1 LLTSCPQSFVFL
13 HLSAIMGN
21 NLHTEERMRGVRC
34 QRCGHMFSLSREQ
47 VLAALERLSEKGETH
62 YGVEC
67 PRCRH
72 LVKVPRGDLERMR
85 PRPVESSA
93 EVSAGERE

>member
-1 LLTSCPQSFVFL
+1 
-13 HLSAIMGN
+13 
-21 NLHTEERMRGVRC
+21 MRGVRC
-34 QRCGHMFSLSREQ
+34 QRCGHMFSLSVGQ
-47 VLAALERLSEKGETH
+47 VVAALEELDEKGESH

-85 PRPVESSA
+85 PRPA
-93 EVSAGERE
+93 EPGAEAEPPPASPAPTEGPEAEHGASHTE

>member
-1 LLTSCPQSFVFL
+1 
-13 HLSAIMGN
+13 
-21 NLHTEERMRGVRC
+21 MRGVRC
-34 QRCGHMFSLSREQ
+34 QRCGHMFSLSVEQ
-47 VLAALERLSEKGETH
+47 VVAALDQLAETGGSH

-85 PRPVESSA
+85 PRRAESGA
-93 EVSAGERE
+93 DADAGAPE

>member
-1 LLTSCPQSFVFL
+1 
-13 HLSAIMGN
+13 
-21 NLHTEERMRGVRC
+21 MRGVRC
-34 QRCGHMFSLSREQ
+34 QRCGHMFSLSVGQ
-47 VLAALERLSEKGETH
+47 VVAALEELDEKGESH

-85 PRPVESSA
+85 PRLAEPGAEAESIPASPAPTEVPEA
-93 EVSAGERE
+93 EHGARNPG

>member
-1 LLTSCPQSFVFL
+1 
-13 HLSAIMGN
+13 
-21 NLHTEERMRGVRC
+21 MRGVRC
-34 QRCGHMFSLSREQ
+34 QRCGHMFSLSVDQ
-47 VLAALERLSEKGETH
+47 VVAALDQLSEKGESH

-93 EVSAGERE
+93 EAEAT

>member
-1 LLTSCPQSFVFL
+1 
-13 HLSAIMGN
+13 
-21 NLHTEERMRGVRC
+21 MRGVRC
-34 QRCGHMFSLSREQ
+34 QRCGHMFSLSVGQ
-47 VLAALERLSEKGETH
+47 VVAALDQLAEKGESH

-85 PRPVESSA
+85 PRPVESGA
-93 EVSAGERE
+93 EAEAIQASPAPTEAPE

>member
-1 LLTSCPQSFVFL
+1 
-13 HLSAIMGN
+13 
-21 NLHTEERMRGVRC
+21 
-34 QRCGHMFSLSREQ
+34 MFSLSVDQ
-47 VLAALERLSEKGETH
+47 VVAALDQLSERGESH

-72 LVKVPRGDLERMR
+72 LVKVPRADLERMR

-93 EVSAGERE
+93 EAEATQAPPAPAEAPE

>member
-1 LLTSCPQSFVFL
+1 
-13 HLSAIMGN
+13 M
-21 NLHTEERMRGVRC
+21 MRGVRC

-47 VLAALERLSEKGETH
+47 VLAALEMLSEKGESH

-85 PRPVESSA
+85 PRPVGSSA
-93 EVSAGERE
+93 EAEPTQAPPAPTEAPE

>member
-1 LLTSCPQSFVFL
+1 
-13 HLSAIMGN
+13 
-21 NLHTEERMRGVRC
+21 MRGVRC
-34 QRCGHMFSLSREQ
+34 QRCGHMFSLSVDQ
-47 VLAALERLSEKGETH
+47 VVAALDQLSEKGESH

-93 EVSAGERE
+93 EAEATQASPAPTEAPE

>member
-1 LLTSCPQSFVFL
+1 
-13 HLSAIMGN
+13 
-21 NLHTEERMRGVRC
+21 MRGVRC
-34 QRCGHMFSLSREQ
+34 QRCSHMFSLSVDQ
-47 VLAALERLSEKGETH
+47 VVAALDQLSEKGESH

-85 PRPVESSA
+85 PRPAESSVEVKAAQSPPAPA
-93 EVSAGERE
+93 EAPE

>member
-1 LLTSCPQSFVFL
+1 
-13 HLSAIMGN
+13 
-21 NLHTEERMRGVRC
+21 MRGVRC
-34 QRCGHMFSLSREQ
+34 QRCGHMFSLSVDQ
-47 VLAALERLSEKGETH
+47 VVAALDQLSEKGESH

-85 PRPVESSA
+85 PRP
-93 EVSAGERE
+93 GEKTGHGSTQMDTD